1 MRSIFTTPKWES
13 VADTKLCSSCATE
26 SSIYSVYTGRTING
40 QQIKA
45 RHYCSEFC
53 QRTFETF
60 LFRKSEASD
69 ERARIFGKRSTNG
82 LKPRSHE

>member
-1 MRSIFTTPKWES
+1 MRNIFARPTWEP
-13 VADTKLCSSCATE
+13 VAETKLCSSCGHEGAVH
-26 SSIYSVYTGRTING
+26 SVYTGRMIGG

-45 RHYCSEFC
+45 RHYCSQFC

-69 ERARIFGKRSTNG
+69 ERARIFGKRGENG
-82 LKPRSHE
+82 LKP

>member
-1 MRSIFTTPKWES
+1 MRSIFAQPAWEP
-13 VADTKLCSSCATE
+13 VTETKVCSSCAAE
-26 SSIYSVYTGRTING
+26 GPVFSVYTGRTIHG
-40 QQIKA
+40 QQLKA

-69 ERARIFGKRSTNG
+69 ERMRVFGKRALGG
-82 LKPRSHE
+82 LKP

>member
-1 MRSIFTTPKWES
+1 MRSIFAQPVREP
-13 VADTKLCSSCATE
+13 VAETKLCSSCGYEGAVH
-26 SSIYSVYTGRTING
+26 SVYTGRTISG

-45 RHYCSEFC
+45 RHYCSQFC

-69 ERARIFGKRSTNG
+69 ERARVFGKRSSG
-82 LKPRSHE
+82 LKP